1 MKELIPLSNYV
12 LEQLDKVNNGKTSNV
27 SFRRNLEYY
36 THFLHQN
43 LNDRYEINGISA
55 HPLNRFIPCDLEGNV
70 LQFPE
75 YEKYGEKEQDKYN
88 IDMKVY
94 LEAKDRVLFQSFYVN
109 QPNKENDDWIPS
121 ICYANIL
128 HVFWD
133 YSFNEE
139 TEWKL
144 SKGLSTIQDLC
155 KYNLPLT
162 VTALKNYK
170 P

>member
-1 MKELIPLSNYV
+1 MNKLIPLSNYV
-12 LEQLDKVNNGKTSNV
+12 LEQLDKVNNGKISNV
-27 SFRRNLEYY
+27 SFRRNLEHY

-43 LNDRYEINGISA
+43 LNDRYEINGVSA

-70 LQFPE
+70 FEEPKKIAGNIAMAAYYKTLNE
-75 YEKYGEKEQDKYN
+75 YKQ
-88 IDMKVY
+88 
-94 LEAKDRVLFQSFYVN
+94 AKDRVLFEDFHVN
-109 QPNKENDDWIPS
+109 KPNKENDDWIPS

-162 VTALKNYK
+162 ETALKNYK
-170 P
+170 HD